1 MVMVEAWRTPGDAVS
16 YARRSDMSRLA
27 LEAQRIAER
36 GRGHWALAKARQG
49 MLEIALRED
58 DSRLRKGHARENVA
72 SLRSIALTLR
82 KQTNTGRHGV
92 KVQRNRAG
100 WDNDS

>member
-1 MVMVEAWRTPGDAVS
+1 MAMVEAWRTPGDAVS

-36 GRGHWALAKARQG
+36 GRGYWALAKARQG
-49 MLEIALRED
+49 VLE
-58 DSRLRKGHARENVA
+58 
-72 SLRSIALTLR
+72 IALTLR
-82 KQTNTGRHGV
+82 KQTKTGRHGV

-100 WDNDS
+100 WDNHS